1 MKLLG
6 SAEALTTDRVLLAVK
21 SVALITMACP
31 LVKFRSSASLK
42 VTLITPSSTPELTE
56 PV

>member
-6 SAEALTTDRVLLAVK
+6 SAEALITDRVLLAVK